1 MPGFDNNNT
10 PDFIADNP
18 WATVSGL
25 DSWQDDYTRFRSGD
39 IMDTTYSGTD
49 TIIGRVK
56 SVRDMDIQRLNLYDF
71 GVV

>member
-1 MPGFDNNNT
+1 MPGFDNNNN
-10 PDFIADNP
+10 PDFIASNP

-25 DSWQDDYTRFRSGD
+25 DSWQDDYTRSRSGD

-56 SVRDMDIQRLNLYDF
+56 VGRELDK
-71 GVV
+71 GKW